1 MFYNA
6 RYDDPALETFI
17 SPDSMVPNPGQVIN
31 YNRFL
36 YARGNPF
43 KYTDPTGHEGY
54 DPVGEAW
61 VRDFKAIHH
70 VYPTAQD
77 RIDRIVSFRLPG
89 LATKSAFWDDEDW
102 EQYWNLS
109 HEEKLHAY
117 ILADPFDWLVRT
129 MRSNA
134 KDARAREIAELNAP
148 KQIQYLPPPEVPYI
162 DTNGRLPVY
171 SKWADLVAAEKEFD
185 YKGDICAA
193 WDDAAWKFY
202 EGKGYRYDIGGN
214 INYGYVG
221 RSAGFSKIELHAG
234 AAYAQFT
241 DGYWS
246 WRSLNTLGDDP
257 IDQKAIALG
266 IELYNG
272 YGLNID
278 RAVLVEA
285 FAQEEW
291 RILSIPEK

>member
-6 RYDDPALETFI
+6 RYDDPALGTFV
-17 SPDSMVPNPGQVIN
+17 SPDSVVPNPASVIDH
-31 YNRFL
+31 NRFL

-89 LATKSAFWDDEDW
+89 LATESATWDDEDW

-148 KQIQYLPPPEVPYI
+148 KQIQYLPPSEVPYI
-162 DTNGRLPVY
+162 DTSGRLPVY

-185 YKGDICAA
+185 YKGAIYAA

-214 INYGYVG
+214 FNYGYVG
-221 RSAGFSKIELHAG
+221 RAAGFSKIELHAG

-266 IELYNG
+266 IELYNS